1 MVYKVDREKCR
12 ACKMCLRARCPA
24 IKITDKAEINKDK
37 CSGCGVCLSLCLTGA
52 IEELKRLQ
60 KKISSLFNS
69 YYWHMSII
77 VYNEIIN
84 DICR

>member
-1 MVYKVDREKCR
+1 MMVYKVDREKCR

-52 IEELKRLQ
+52 IEEVK
-60 KKISSLFNS
+60 
-69 YYWHMSII
+69 
-77 VYNEIIN
+77 
-84 DICR
+84 